1 MVEAGWWREVEEV
14 WKGETDG
21 IEVYR
26 VDGHGGGAEWYL
38 VEFLTGKK
46 STFLLKD

>member
-1 MVEAGWWREVEEV
+1 MKAEGWDWCMQGKCGACMVEAGWWREVEEV

-26 VDGHGGGAEWYL
+26 VDGHGGG
-38 VEFLTGKK
+38 
-46 STFLLKD
+46 